1 MLTKEEYLFAL
12 ENELMEFDEIPN
24 SIIND
29 EFYMDMVSINGVL
42 LRYVPLEKRTKE
54 LCEKAIQNKFDAIES
69 IPEKFK
75 NKDLFM
81 LGIKDNYDKLTPANI
96 PKRILYEIKLE
107 LIKQAY
113 IDSKKYDD
121 STYAG
126 PNYENKEKIKK
137 LSKVLIKIKDEK
149 R

>member
-12 ENELMEFDEIPN
+12 ENELMEFDEIPEEL
-24 SIIND
+24 ID
-29 EFYMDMVSINGVL
+29 EDFYIDMVSINGIL
-42 LRYVPLEKRTKE
+42 LKNVPEEKRTKE
-54 LCEKAIQNKFDAIES
+54 LCEKAIDNKFEAIEYV
-69 IPEKFK
+69 PEKFK
-75 NKDLFM
+75 DKDFYL
-81 LGIKDNYDKLTPANI
+81 LGIKDNYDKLIPANI

-113 IDSKKYDD
+113 INSKKYDD

-137 LSKVLIKIKDEK
+137 LSKVLINIKDEK